1 MMGMVE
7 MVEGRKND
15 VLVFS
20 LTGRLDAASTPSFRN
35 HLQER
40 IAQGERWFAV
50 DAAGLTYISSAG
62 LSLLLHVA
70 KQLEKRSGRI
80 VLCALREPVRRV
92 LGIAGFMSLF
102 RILSSSEEAI
112 QDCQR
117 D

>member
-1 MMGMVE
+1 MME
-7 MVEGRKND
+7 MLEARQND

-20 LTGRLDAASTPSFRN
+20 LKGRLDAASTPFFRN

-40 IAQGERWFAV
+40 IAQGERCFAV

-62 LSLLLHVA
+62 LSLLLQVA
-70 KQLEKRSGRI
+70 KQLEQRSGRI
-80 VLCALREPVRRV
+80 VLCALQGPVKRV
-92 LGIAGFMSLF
+92 LEIAGFMSLF
-102 RILSSSEEAI
+102 GIFSSPEEGI